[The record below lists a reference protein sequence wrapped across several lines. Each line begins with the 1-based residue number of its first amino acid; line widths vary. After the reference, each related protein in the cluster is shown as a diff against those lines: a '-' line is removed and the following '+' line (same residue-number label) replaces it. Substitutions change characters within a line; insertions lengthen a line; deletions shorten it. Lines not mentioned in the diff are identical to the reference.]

1 MQLPGQPP
9 RKPIVPP
16 PIPPSKLP
24 QHVAPSR
31 LSRATQIF
39 AFSLATGMTFYAVLL
54 YDFGPREHVFMPL
67 RRWVDDHTA
76 SLFTLSDQDRQA
88 LSPQKERISS
98 ATTAALPP
106 PAAIK
111 PDTRTP
117 IEYFKENPWKK
128 GGSGEAEEAAKRV

>member
-24 QHVAPSR
+24 QHVAPSK

-88 LSPQKERISS
+88 LSPQRER
-98 ATTAALPP
+98 AA
-106 PAAIK
+106 PAAVK

-128 GGSGEAEEAAKRV
+128 GSEAEAEAAKKV

>member
-1 MQLPGQPP
+1 MQLPGQPA

-88 LSPQKERISS
+88 LSPQKDRTPTVPASS
-98 ATTAALPP
+98 V
-106 PAAIK
+106 K

-128 GGSGEAEEAAKRV
+128 GGDAVEEGKRV

>member
-1 MQLPGQPP
+1 MQLPGQPA

-67 RRWVDDHTA
+67 RRWVDNHTA

-88 LSPQKERISS
+88 LSPQKDR
-98 ATTAALPP
+98 AGPAAP
-106 PAAIK
+106 PAAVK

-128 GGSGEAEEAAKRV
+128 GGEAEEAAKKV